1 MYACM
6 HMHGS
11 QSLMMPLIHLVCR
24 RLAASCPQPSLG
36 GNAKTLIIANVSPS
50 AVCGQ
55 ETLSTLR
62 FARQTKNI
70 KNDARVNWT
79 VQGDRVQMAKEIERL
94 RAEMLSLRAGVTD
107 PLVRENQDLKG
118 ELDQ

>member
-1 MYACM
+1 MA
-6 HMHGS
+6 
-11 QSLMMPLIHLVCR
+11 SLCRLPLILR
-24 RLAASCPQPSLG
+24 GLAAACSTTARSLQPSLG

-107 PLVRENQDLKG
+107 PLVRENQDLKE